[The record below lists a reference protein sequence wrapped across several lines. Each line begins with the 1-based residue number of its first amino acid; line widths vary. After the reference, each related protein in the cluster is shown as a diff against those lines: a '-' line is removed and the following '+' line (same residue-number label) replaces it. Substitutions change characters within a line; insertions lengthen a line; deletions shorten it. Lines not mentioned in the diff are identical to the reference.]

1 MMFGWLVA
9 WFYKNIGREPAVRA
23 PAPPPSDDPWSRQ
36 WRALRGVL
44 IGIVAVCVVGGG
56 AWYWLSHRQHNDW
69 AVIVVAGDW
78 HAHDGGPTEAFDN
91 ARRDVSAAL
100 VSIGFARESIAQFS
114 TRPER
119 YAGTQTAEASNIG
132 ESMRVLVRQHPD
144 GCLLYFSSHG
154 APQGLLL
161 GGIIA
166 SPHDMAQ
173 FIGGTCG
180 NRPTVVIVSAC
191 YSGVFVPALAGP
203 NRMIVTAARPDRTSF
218 GCGQDSKYPYFDTCM
233 LATIPKVHSFPEL
246 ADRVRACV
254 AKAEDDTGMSP
265 PSEPQIFIGKDIV
278 SKLPRWN

>member
-1 MMFGWLVA
+1 MSGWLSS
-9 WFYKNIGREPAVRA
+9 WLYKSIGRQPPVRA
-23 PAPPPSDDPWSRQ
+23 QTPPPSDDPWSRQ
-36 WRALRGVL
+36 WRILGRAFTA
-44 IGIVAVCVVGGG
+44 VAVTAVLAGGV
-56 AWYWLSHRQHNDW
+56 WYWLAHRSPNW

-100 VSIGFARESIAQFS
+100 ASIGFRKENIQQFS

-119 YAGTQTAEASNIG
+119 YPGTQTAEASVIG
-132 ESMRVLVRQHPD
+132 QSMLLAARKAD

-173 FIGGTCG
+173 FVGGSCG
-180 NRPTVVIVSAC
+180 NKPTVVILSAC
-191 YSGVFVPALAGP
+191 YSGVFVPALAAP
-203 NRMIVTAARPDRTSF
+203 NRMVMTAARPDRTSF
-218 GCGQDSKYPYFDTCM
+218 GCGQDSKYPYFDTCV
-233 LATIPKVHSFPEL
+233 LSTIHKVHSFPEL
-246 ADRVRACV
+246 ADKVQDCV
-254 AKAEDDTGMSP
+254 AKAEADTGMSP